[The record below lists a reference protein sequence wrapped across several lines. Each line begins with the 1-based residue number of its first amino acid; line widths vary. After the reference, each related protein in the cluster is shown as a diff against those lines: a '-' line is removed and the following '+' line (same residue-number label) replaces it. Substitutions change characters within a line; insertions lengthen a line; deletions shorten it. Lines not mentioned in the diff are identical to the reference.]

1 MTSARI
7 DSHLNASPEHPV
19 VTDIRGLLLN
29 MRWALKLT
37 WSTNAPLTVG
47 LLVITLVHGVF
58 PAGLAWIVRGLIN
71 AAVKALESGTKEITT
86 ILPWLLLGL
95 GLTIVEAVSL
105 RANKLFAARLH
116 DDLNL
121 RITSDILT
129 HAAELDVACFED
141 PHVREIIERA
151 QQDAAGHFSK
161 FVQDTLVASTNVVQ
175 TVSLIAILMSI
186 EPLIVLILGPFA
198 FPYLLFQ
205 WRLAKEHYS
214 TEHFRATKRRW
225 TSYFASRLM
234 SQQSIAEVKLLD
246 LAPLLIEK
254 FRSLMAEFRDQ
265 DRKIYLRSFAG
276 GSVFAVL
283 TTVAFYAI
291 FTWIVMRALRGALTI
306 GDLAIFAGVTSRLRT
321 TLEKAILAI
330 SSAMEQTLHISNLI
344 QFLAVRPRI
353 AVSAG
358 VVPSTTRGE
367 IELKNVSFTY
377 PGSRDPAL
385 SGVSLHINPGET
397 VALVGENGAG
407 KTTLVKLIARL
418 YDPDDG
424 SITLEGFDLRELSL
438 MYLQSQ
444 ISFVFQGFGRY
455 EATAADNI
463 AYGDWR
469 RMLYNRELVE
479 RIALLA
485 DVHDMI
491 KDMPQG
497 YDTMLGRMFGEYDLS
512 GGQWQRI
519 AVARAFARDASL
531 LILDEPTSNLDV
543 RAEYE
548 LFCRFRDLTRGRTT
562 ILISHRFSTVSI
574 ADRIIV
580 MERGRIIESG
590 THPDLL
596 AQAGTYASLYDL
608 HQRQRATSIED

>member
-1 MTSARI
+1 
-7 DSHLNASPEHPV
+7 
-19 VTDIRGLLLN
+19 
-29 MRWALKLT
+29 
-37 WSTNAPLTVG
+37 
-47 LLVITLVHGVF
+47 
-58 PAGLAWIVRGLIN
+58 
-71 AAVKALESGTKEITT
+71 
-86 ILPWLLLGL
+86 L
-95 GLTIVEAVSL
+95 GLTIVEAVSQ
-105 RANKLFAARLH
+105 RANRLFSGRLH

-141 PHVREIIERA
+141 PHVREIIDRA

-175 TVSLIAILMSI
+175 TVSLIGILMSI
-186 EPLIVLILGPFA
+186 EPLIVLVLGPFA

-205 WRLAKEHYS
+205 WRLAKKHYS

-234 SQQSIAEVKLLD
+234 SQQSVAEVKLLD

-265 DRKIYLRSFAG
+265 DRKTYLRSFAG

-344 QFLAVRPRI
+344 QFLAVRPHI

-358 VVPSTTRGE
+358 AVPSTTRGE

-424 SITLEGFDLRELSL
+424 SITLEGLDLRELSL
-438 MYLQSQ
+438 VYLQSQ

-512 GGQWQRI
+512 GGQWQKI

-562 ILISHRFSTVSI
+562 ILISHRFSTVSM

-580 MERGRIIESG
+580 MERGRIVESG
-590 THPDLL
+590 THHDLL
-596 AQAGTYASLYDL
+596 AQAGTYASLYNL
-608 HQRQRATSIED
+608 HQRQRSSSVAE

>member
-1 MTSARI
+1 MTTART
-7 DSHLNASPEHPV
+7 DTHLNASSEHPL
-19 VTDIRGLLLN
+19 VTDIRGLWLN
-29 MRWALKLT
+29 VRWALKLT

-47 LLVITLVHGVF
+47 LYVITLVRGLF
-58 PAGLAWIVRGLIN
+58 PAGLAWTVRGLIN
-71 AAVKALESGTKEITT
+71 AAVGALESGTKEITT

-95 GLTIVEAVSL
+95 GLTIVEAVSQ
-105 RANKLFAARLH
+105 RANKLFAERLH
-116 DDLNL
+116 DDLSL
-121 RITSDILT
+121 RITSDVLT

-141 PHVREIIERA
+141 PHVREIIDRA
-151 QQDAAGHFSK
+151 QQDTAGHFSK
-161 FVQDTLVASTNVVQ
+161 FVEDTLVASTNVLQ
-175 TVSLIAILMSI
+175 TLSLIGILMSI

-198 FPYLLFQ
+198 CPYLLFQ
-205 WRLAKEHYS
+205 WRLAKKHYA
-214 TEHFRATKRRW
+214 TEQFRATKRRW
-225 TSYFASRLM
+225 TRYFASRLM
-234 SQQSIAEVKLLD
+234 SQQSVAEVKLLD

-283 TTVAFYAI
+283 TTIAFYAM
-291 FTWIVMRALRGALTI
+291 FAWIVMRALRGALTV

-321 TLEKAILAI
+321 TLEKAIVAI
-330 SSAMEQTLHISNLI
+330 SGAMEQTLYISNLK

-353 AVSAG
+353 TCSAG
-358 VVPSTTRGE
+358 AVPSTTRGE
-367 IELKNVSFTY
+367 FELRNVSFTY
-377 PGSRDPAL
+377 PGSREPAL
-385 SGVSLHINPGET
+385 SAVSLHVRPGET

-407 KTTLVKLIARL
+407 KTTLVKLLARL
-418 YDPDDG
+418 YDPDQG
-424 SITLEGFDLRELSL
+424 SITFDGLDLRELSL
-438 MYLQSQ
+438 VYLQSQ

-469 RMLYNRELVE
+469 RMLYNRELIE

-485 DVHDMI
+485 DVHSMI

-512 GGQWQRI
+512 GGQWQKI

-531 LILDEPTSNLDV
+531 LILDEPTSNLDA

-548 LFCRFRDLTRGRTT
+548 LFCRFRELTKGRTT
-562 ILISHRFSTVSI
+562 ILISHRFSTVSM

-580 MERGRIIESG
+580 MDRGRIVECG
-590 THPDLL
+590 THQDLL
-596 AQAGTYASLYDL
+596 AQAGAYASLYNL
-608 HQRQRATSIED
+608 HQRQRSSSLME